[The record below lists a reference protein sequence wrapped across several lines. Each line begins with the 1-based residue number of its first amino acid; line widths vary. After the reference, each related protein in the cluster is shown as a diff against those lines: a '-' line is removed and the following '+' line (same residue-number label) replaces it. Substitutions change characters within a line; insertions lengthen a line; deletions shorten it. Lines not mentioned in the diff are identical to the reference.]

1 MFECTVEKAC
11 DGRIATG
18 ILLVTTWNNSVLNK
32 SELRLA
38 KREALLR
45 EAVTAFNQRGF
56 HATSMEDIGKS
67 LGVTKAAL
75 YYYFPNKQALLAAA
89 FDHVL
94 EVAFESLEAAVKAGG
109 TGYEKLKATIRG
121 YLRETLCELNRCV
134 VLTEEHALIP
144 KQREVIFEKRDRF
157 EAGLRELVREGIA
170 DGSIVPCDPKL
181 AIFTIFGAVN
191 WVPKWFSSEGTWSST
206 QLAEAMAELVCRSIA
221 AQPVPNLIDDV
232 STG

>member
-1 MFECTVEKAC
+1 
-11 DGRIATG
+11 
-18 ILLVTTWNNSVLNK
+18 VTTWNNAIPNK
-32 SELRLA
+32 NDLRLA

-94 EVAFESLEAAVKAGG
+94 EVAFESLESAIQAGG
-109 TGYEKLKATIRG
+109 SGYDKLKATIRG
-121 YLRETLCELNRCV
+121 YLRETLSELNRCV
-134 VLTEEHALIP
+134 VLTEEHALMP

-157 EAGLRELVREGIA
+157 EAGLRALVREGIA
-170 DGSIVPCDPKL
+170 DGSIIPCDPKL

-191 WVPKWFSSEGTWSST
+191 WVPKWFSTEGSWSST
-206 QLAEAMAELVCRSIA
+206 QLADAMSELVCRSIA
-221 AQPVPNLIDDV
+221 AQPVPTLVEDV
-232 STG
+232 SAN